1 MEYIGASI
9 TTTVLS
15 SLIGKQLMTQAIS
28 DASGSIY
35 TNVSSIFN
43 YSSKIDET
51 LNLLDIKEKIKI
63 IEEITKNI
71 TISNKLIDSCILSIH
86 DIVIYIREDLK
97 LINIKIE
104 NHKQKY
110 LCYWRKLDCG
120 KLLFNLRMH
129 SSILDKRL
137 ENLLKSINIIKF
149 FDDSKKINKIKIK
162 KE

>member
-9 TTTVLS
+9 TTSVLS

-35 TNVSSIFN
+35 TNVSTIFN
-43 YSSKIDET
+43 YNSKIDET
-51 LNLLDIKEKIKI
+51 LNFLDIKEKIKI

-71 TISNKLIDSCILSIH
+71 TVTNKLIDSCIMSIH
-86 DIVIYIREDLK
+86 DIIIHIREDLK
-97 LINIKIE
+97 LINIKIKQ
-104 NHKQKY
+104 HKQKY
-110 LCYWRKLDCG
+110 LCNWRKLDCG

-137 ENLLKSINIIKF
+137 ENLIKSINIINF
-149 FDDSKKINKIKIK
+149 FEDCKKINKIKIK

>member
-35 TNVSSIFN
+35 TNVSTIFN
-43 YSSKIDET
+43 YNSKIDET

-71 TISNKLIDSCILSIH
+71 TVTNKLIDSCIMSIH
-86 DIVIYIREDLK
+86 DIIIHIREDLK
-97 LINIKIE
+97 LINIKIKQ
-104 NHKQKY
+104 HKQKY
-110 LCYWRKLDCG
+110 LCNWRKLDCG

-137 ENLLKSINIIKF
+137 ENLTKSINIINF
-149 FDDSKKINKIKIK
+149 FVDCKKINKIKIK